1 MKLTQLK
8 EGESLTL
15 EVNIDGQNY
24 DFTSQVVAVQDEVL
38 LAEPV
43 RIDGKVLNLDSDKV
57 NTNLYFKK
65 QNMVPIVW
73 HSVKVN
79 TVVYNKMT
87 VYSIVSLGIGIE
99 ANRRTAF
106 RVPVNVKGKV
116 RMDVNGEKEDIT
128 VRDVSESGFSF
139 YYSKDL
145 EEFKRKVVTIEF
157 SDESTDF
164 SLSGLIVRK
173 EVRDSN
179 NIIYGCRLN
188 HYVSALSKYISEKQ
202 RKMIVQQ
209 NEVEAM
215 EGRVPL
221 GYGDIRKVSD
231 KDKQQVINELANE
244 FDMGRPVEKKRPTK
258 KMNKNLQTTEK
269 KVNFERYKDLK
280 PGDFN

>member
-43 RIDGKVLNLDSDKV
+43 RIDGKILNLDSDKV

-79 TVVYNKMT
+79 TIVYNKMT

-106 RVPVNVKGKV
+106 RVPVNVRGKV
-116 RMDVNGEKEDIT
+116 QMDVNGEKEDIT

-145 EEFKRKVVTIEF
+145 EEFKRKVVTIDF

-173 EVRDSN
+173 EVRDPN
-179 NIIYGCRLN
+179 NVIYGCRLN
-188 HYVSALSKYISEKQ
+188 RYVSALSKYISEKQ

-221 GYGDIRKVSD
+221 GYGDIRKASD
-231 KDKQQVINELANE
+231 KDKQQVISELANE
-244 FDMGRPVEKKRPTK
+244 FDMGKPVAKKPAK
-258 KMNKNLQTTEK
+258 KLNKTLQTTERK
-269 KVNFERYKDLK
+269 INFERYKDLK